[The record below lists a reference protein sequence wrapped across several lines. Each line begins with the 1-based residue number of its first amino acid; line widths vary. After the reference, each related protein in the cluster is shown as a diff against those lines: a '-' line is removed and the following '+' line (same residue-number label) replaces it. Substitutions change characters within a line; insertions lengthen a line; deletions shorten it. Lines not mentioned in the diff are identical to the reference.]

1 MKRGAYLYLKA
12 IGFTI
17 LCFTLTTSSF
27 GQWYNPD
34 NVNKK
39 AIAIYETAYD
49 YASNGQYAESIKKI
63 DEALVIEPRYVEA
76 YLSRAGI
83 HADLKNYQS
92 SVNDFEKA
100 ISLDSVFSNPY
111 LLPYSISLAGSGDFE
126 KALSA
131 INKFLQYPD
140 LNQYSIKSANYR
152 KRTYEFAVD
161 YAKKHSLQTYIFT
174 PKNLGPGVNTTALEY
189 YPSFPIDGKKMIF
202 NRRVDN
208 DEDFYESDL
217 IKGEWS
223 NAVPVS
229 GKINTT
235 LNEGAQNISQDGEWL
250 IFTGCNYPEGLGS
263 CDLYISYKTKNNSWT
278 EAINLGDKINTDQWE
293 SAPSLSSDKK
303 DLYFSSNRNG
313 GYGGKDIW
321 VSHKSINGKWSDPKN
336 LGPTINTS
344 SDETCPFIHAD
355 NATLYFNSNGHL
367 GYGASDLFLSKKIN
381 DSIWNTPENL
391 GYPINTIDEEGS
403 LVVAS
408 DGKTSYYASDRGDSK
423 AGLDLYSFELREDIR
438 AAKTLWVKGRV
449 LDKKTNTGLPCTV
462 ELTDIINRKKITSVQ
477 TDEDGNYLVT
487 LPEGKDY
494 AFNVNRKGYLFYSDN
509 FSLTKN
515 NTDTFFTINIPLQP
529 IQPGASVILK
539 NIFFDNNDFSLK
551 DVSIPELDK
560 VVILLNENP
569 KLTLQI
575 GGHTDNIGKKEANIS
590 LSFSRATSVVKYLI
604 SKGINP
610 VRLVAKGFGDSKP
623 LGINDTEE
631 GKSLNRRTEINV
643 LTN

>member
-1 MKRGAYLYLKA
+1 MKRGASLYLK
-12 IGFTI
+12 TI
-17 LCFTLTTSSF
+17 FFLLVSSTIVPPSWA
-27 GQWYNPD
+27 QWYNPD
-34 NVNKK
+34 KVNKK
-39 AIAIYETAYD
+39 AIAVYELAYD
-49 YASNGQYAESIKKI
+49 YALNGQYAESIKKI
-63 DEALVIEPRYVEA
+63 DEALAIEPKYIEA

-83 HADLKNYQS
+83 YADLKNYPS
-92 SVNDFEKA
+92 SVIDFEKA
-100 ISLDSVFSNPY
+100 ISLDSVFSNTY
-111 LLPYSISLAGSGDFE
+111 LLPYTISLAGTGNFD

-131 INKFLQYPD
+131 VNKFLQYPN
-140 LNQYSIKSANYR
+140 LNQQSIKSANYR
-152 KRTYEFAVD
+152 KSTYEFAVD
-161 YAKKHSLQTYIFT
+161 YAKKHSLVGYVFT
-174 PKNLGPGVNTTALEY
+174 PKNLGPGVNTNALEY
-189 YPSFPIDGKKMIF
+189 YPSFTIDGKKMIF

-208 DEDFYESDL
+208 DEDFYESEL
-217 IKGEWS
+217 IEGEWS
-223 NAVPVS
+223 NAIPVP

-278 EAINLGDKINTDQWE
+278 EAVNLGDRINTDQWE

-321 VSHKSINGKWSDPKN
+321 VSHKSINGKWSNPEN

-355 NATLYFNSNGHL
+355 NSTLYFNSNGHP
-367 GYGASDLFLSKKIN
+367 GYGSSDLFLSKKIN
-381 DSIWNTPENL
+381 DSTWNEPENL

-423 AGLDLYSFELREDIR
+423 AGLDIYSFELREDIR

-449 LDKKTNTGLPCTV
+449 LDKKTNAGLPSTV
-462 ELTDIINRKKITSVQ
+462 ELTDIINRKKITSIQ

-515 NTDTFFTINIPLQP
+515 NTDTSFTINIPLQP
-529 IQPGASVILK
+529 IEAGASVILK
-539 NIFFDNNDFSLK
+539 NIFFGNNDYTLK

-560 VVILLNENP
+560 VVILLNENR

-590 LSFSRATSVVKYLI
+590 LSFSRAKSVLNYLVA
-604 SKGINP
+604 KGINP
-610 VRLVAKGFGDSKP
+610 IRLVAKGFGDSKP
-623 LGINDTEE
+623 LGMNDTEE
-631 GKSLNRRTEINV
+631 GKSLNRRTEINI
-643 LTN
+643 LSN